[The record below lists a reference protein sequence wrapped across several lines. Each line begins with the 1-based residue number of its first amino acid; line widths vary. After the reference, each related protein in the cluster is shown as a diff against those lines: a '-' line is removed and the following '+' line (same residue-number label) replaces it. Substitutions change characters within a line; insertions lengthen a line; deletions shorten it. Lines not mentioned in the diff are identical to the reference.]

1 MTYKV
6 RHSAAASC
14 LANCATRDKGASAV
28 SKTSTW
34 WLFFSLAAV
43 LCVNLPPLF
52 ASLTVALCFLSHSL
66 FSFSFSPVFFSTTH
80 NTLSDERPD
89 SWLPPAPAA
98 HVKKKKTPCHCIPR
112 LDCARAKEFFD
123 IGFREVCRSRNFFL
137 SLYCLDFKIDRLWCS
152 DIEKVAVLER

>member
-98 HVKKKKTPCHCIPR
+98 HVKKKKNAVSLHPPTRLCSCQGIFRYWLPR
-112 LDCARAKEFFD
+112 SVPKPEL
-123 IGFREVCRSRNFFL
+123 FL
-137 SLYCLDFKIDRLWCS
+137 VSLLLRF
-152 DIEKVAVLER
+152 